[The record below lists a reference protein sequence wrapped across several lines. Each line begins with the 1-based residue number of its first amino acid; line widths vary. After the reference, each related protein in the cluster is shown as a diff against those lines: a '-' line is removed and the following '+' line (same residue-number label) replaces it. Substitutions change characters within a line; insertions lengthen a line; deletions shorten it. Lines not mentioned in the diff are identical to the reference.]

1 MPIYRLPLASPNM
14 PPYRMNLQVGGFSP
28 DTGFRQSLPT
38 REAAKIQA
46 TMDRMNEPSPQAD
59 SLQQT
64 HAMTWLGLQKERAP
78 AGHWDEL
85 RGSVTPASDM
95 SGKNVCGSD
104 MPARVVTASDTSA
117 TDETAEAA
125 PAISGPW
132 QTFIGP
138 LAAERVAESAAKSA
152 TEGAAPSAAQATAQ
166 QPDLNTRMA
175 HLQRQVRDNGITYNV
190 YAAADQPQRPWS
202 LDLFPLMLGHA
213 DWQQIEA
220 GVLQRM
226 QLLERI
232 MADAYGPKNLVLS
245 GQLPAALVQGHPAYL
260 PAMQGV
266 PPVGGRY
273 LSLAAF
279 DLARGPDGCWWLLSQ
294 RTQAPSGLG
303 YLLENRLIVSR
314 LFPQA
319 FEAFPVQRL
328 AETYRTLIDGIKARS
343 PAGASA
349 HVALLTPGPY
359 NETYFEHAYLARY
372 LGLSLV
378 QGNDLTVRG
387 EKLYLKTLQGLQPV
401 HGLLK
406 RVDDDWLDP
415 LEMRADSTLGVP
427 GLLQAVRSGNVLVA
441 NTPGSGFL
449 ESNAL
454 LGFMPALARDLLGQA
469 LQLPAIPS
477 WWCGEAAALQDVL
490 PRIQSCVIKPTYP
503 YHTDRQSF
511 EPVLGH
517 TLSRREQDEWAG
529 RILRDPDAHTL
540 QSWLP
545 LSHQPTWQTGAN
557 GASSIQS
564 RPVVLRVFAVA
575 DAQGGWQVLPGGLAR
590 LGTREGIASMQR
602 GGSSADV
609 WVQSPPAAM
618 SPIAQAPTATAG
630 ASDAASLQRQRLVTS
645 RAAENLFWMGRY
657 TERTENTLRL
667 VRLSLEILGSENQ
680 HLPGLL
686 HFITRLATRHGL
698 VRAGVPSASQAHR
711 VFERSLMAGLWDKE
725 MATSVGFNLR
735 AVRLAAASVRER
747 LSPEHWRLLEQAE
760 SRFFQPAHDNADAP
774 QAMPDTVA
782 VQRLL
787 ADTSQMLAALTGAQT
802 DRMSRDDGWRLLS
815 IGRHIERLAF
825 LSSALS
831 EAVQL
836 GLIGEQAGFDAVLD
850 LFDSTIS
857 FHAQYQQSRTPQAL
871 VDLLVTDPD
880 NPRSLGW
887 VAHTLRSRLR
897 RMGHL
902 ADGATLPLAD
912 RVPHLID
919 LTPEALWPLQAS
931 ASGHF
936 SDRSNPSLIAPLT
949 PADNALPLHAVLAH
963 CQSAAHEVSD
973 QLCGL
978 FFTHSGEAR
987 YSVGA

>member
-1 MPIYRLPLASPNM
+1 
-14 PPYRMNLQVGGFSP
+14 MNERSSQIVGTP
-28 DTGFRQSLPT
+28 
-38 REAAKIQA
+38 QA
-46 TMDRMNEPSPQAD
+46 TA
-59 SLQQT
+59 LK
-64 HAMTWLGLQKERAP
+64 GLALEHEAAP

-85 RGSVTPASDM
+85 RGAVSNPKADT
-95 SGKNVCGSD
+95 
-104 MPARVVTASDTSA
+104 AR
-117 TDETAEAA
+117 
-125 PAISGPW
+125 AISEPW
-132 QTFIGP
+132 QRFLAP
-138 LAAERVAESAAKSA
+138 LEKAAHAREA
-152 TEGAAPSAAQATAQ
+152 
-166 QPDLNTRMA
+166 DLNTRMA
-175 HLQRQVRDNGITYNV
+175 NLQRQVRDNGITYNV
-190 YAAADQPQRPWS
+190 YASADQPQRPWS
-202 LDLFPLMLGHA
+202 LDLFPLMLGHS

-220 GVLQRM
+220 GVMQRM
-226 QLLERI
+226 QLLEHI
-232 MADAYGPKNLVLS
+232 MADAYGPQQLVLQ

-266 PPVGGRY
+266 APVGGRY

-303 YLLENRLIVSR
+303 YLIENRQIVSR

-328 AETYRTLIDGIKARS
+328 AQTYRTLIDGIKARS

-349 HVALLTPGPY
+349 HIALLTPGPY

-378 QGNDLTVRG
+378 QGNDLTVRDQ
-387 EKLYLKTLQGLQPV
+387 KLYLKTLQGLQPV

-415 LEMRADSTLGVP
+415 LELRADSTLGVP

-454 LGFMPALARDLLGQA
+454 LGFMPGLARELLGQE
-469 LQLPAIPS
+469 LKLPAIPS

-490 PRIQSCVIKPTYP
+490 PRIAGCVIKPTYP
-503 YHTDRQSF
+503 HHTDRHSF

-517 TLSRREQDEWAG
+517 RLSRQEQAEWAQ
-529 RILRDPDAHTL
+529 RIVRDPDAHTL

-545 LSHQPTWQTGAN
+545 LSHQPTWQTGPV
-557 GASSIQS
+557 GAASIAS
-564 RPVVLRVFAVA
+564 RPVVLRVFAVV

-590 LGTREGIASMQR
+590 LGTSEGIASMQR

-609 WVQSPPAAM
+609 WVQT
-618 SPIAQAPTATAG
+618 QTATQTQTQSPSTAPAPPSATTSIPA
-630 ASDAASLQRQRLVTS
+630 ASDAVAQRQRLVTS

-680 HLPGLL
+680 NLPCLL
-686 HFITRLATRHGL
+686 NFISRMATRHGL
-698 VRAGVPSASQAHR
+698 VRAGVPAAAQAHR
-711 VFERSLMAGLWDKE
+711 VFERSLIAGLWDQE
-725 MATSVGFNLR
+725 LATSVGFNLR
-735 AVRLAAASVRER
+735 SVRLAAASVRER

-760 SRFFQPAHDNADAP
+760 SRFFQWVKTPATP
-774 QAMPDTVA
+774 QPSPDTLPDTVA

-815 IGRHIERLAF
+815 MGRHIERLEF
-825 LSSALS
+825 LSHALS

-836 GLIGEQAGFDAVLD
+836 GLIEEQAGFDAVLD

-871 VDLLVTDPD
+871 MDLLVTDPD
-880 NPRSLGW
+880 NPRSRGW
-887 VAHTLRSRLR
+887 VAHTLRSRLK

-902 ADGATLPLAD
+902 ADGATLPLAE
-912 RVPHLID
+912 RLPALIE
-919 LTPEALWPLQAS
+919 LRPEALWPLDAVRGAS
-931 ASGHF
+931 SITA
-936 SDRSNPSLIAPLT
+936 APVVNQ
-949 PADNALPLHAVLAH
+949 PLPLQATLGQ
-963 CQSAAHEVSD
+963 CQSAAREVSD
-973 QLCGL
+973 QLCSL

-987 YSVGA
+987 YSVGAGSSRHKA

>member
-1 MPIYRLPLASPNM
+1 
-14 PPYRMNLQVGGFSP
+14 
-28 DTGFRQSLPT
+28 
-38 REAAKIQA
+38 
-46 TMDRMNEPSPQAD
+46 
-59 SLQQT
+59 
-64 HAMTWLGLQKERAP
+64 
-78 AGHWDEL
+78 
-85 RGSVTPASDM
+85 
-95 SGKNVCGSD
+95 
-104 MPARVVTASDTSA
+104 
-117 TDETAEAA
+117 
-125 PAISGPW
+125 
-132 QTFIGP
+132 
-138 LAAERVAESAAKSA
+138 VA
-152 TEGAAPSAAQATAQ
+152 
-166 QPDLNTRMA
+166 
-175 HLQRQVRDNGITYNV
+175 
-190 YAAADQPQRPWS
+190 
-202 LDLFPLMLGHA
+202 
-213 DWQQIEA
+213 
-220 GVLQRM
+220 
-226 QLLERI
+226 
-232 MADAYGPKNLVLS
+232 
-245 GQLPAALVQGHPAYL
+245 
-260 PAMQGV
+260 
-266 PPVGGRY
+266 PVGGRY

-303 YLLENRLIVSR
+303 YLIENRQIISR

-328 AETYRTLIDGIKARS
+328 ANTYRTLIDGIKARS

-349 HVALLTPGPY
+349 HIALLTPGPN

-378 QGNDLTVRG
+378 QGNDLTVRDQ
-387 EKLYLKTLQGLQPV
+387 KLYLKTLQGLQPV

-415 LEMRADSTLGVP
+415 LELRADSTLGVP

-454 LGFMPALARDLLGQA
+454 LGFMPGLARELLGQE
-469 LQLPAIPS
+469 LRLPAIPS

-490 PRIQSCVIKPTYP
+490 PRIAGCVIKPTYP
-503 YHTDRQSF
+503 HHTDRHSF
-511 EPVLGH
+511 EPVLGQR
-517 TLSRREQDEWAG
+517 LSRQEQAEWAQ
-529 RILRDPDAHTL
+529 RIARDPDAHTL

-545 LSHQPTWQTGAN
+545 LSHQPTWQTGPD
-557 GASSIQS
+557 GASSIAS
-564 RPVVLRVFAVA
+564 RPVVLLVFAVV

-590 LGTREGIASMQR
+590 LGTSDGIASMQR

-609 WVQSPPAAM
+609 WVQTPTPTPTPSTPPVPSSTSIPA
-618 SPIAQAPTATAG
+618 
-630 ASDAASLQRQRLVTS
+630 ASDAVAQRQRLVTS

-680 HLPGLL
+680 NLPCLL
-686 HFITRLATRHGL
+686 NFISRMATRHGL
-698 VRAGVPSASQAHR
+698 VRAGVPAAAQAHR
-711 VFERSLMAGLWDKE
+711 VFERSLIAGLWDQE
-725 MATSVGFNLR
+725 LATSVGFNLR

-760 SRFFQPAHDNADAP
+760 SRFFQWVKTHVTSQPAPDAL
-774 QAMPDTVA
+774 PDTVA

-815 IGRHIERLAF
+815 MGRHIERLEF
-825 LSSALS
+825 LSHALS

-836 GLIGEQAGFDAVLD
+836 GLIEEQAGFDAVLD

-871 VDLLVTDPD
+871 MDLLVTDPD

-887 VAHTLRSRLR
+887 VAHTLRSRLK

-902 ADGATLPLAD
+902 ADGATLPLAE
-912 RVPHLID
+912 RLPALIE
-919 LTPEALWPLQAS
+919 LRPEALWPLE
-931 ASGHF
+931 ASGGA
-936 SDRSNPSLIAPLT
+936 SSSTAAPVVSQ
-949 PADNALPLHAVLAH
+949 PLPLQATLGQ
-963 CQSAAHEVSD
+963 CQSAAREVSD
-973 QLCGL
+973 QLCSL

-987 YSVGA
+987 YSVGAGSSRHKG

>member
-1 MPIYRLPLASPNM
+1 MARMLEPQSPLP
-14 PPYRMNLQVGGFSP
+14 
-28 DTGFRQSLPT
+28 SLRP
-38 REAAKIQA
+38 
-46 TMDRMNEPSPQAD
+46 AD
-59 SLQQT
+59 ALKWLSLQQ
-64 HAMTWLGLQKERAP
+64 ARAP

-85 RGSVTPASDM
+85 RGHASD
-95 SGKNVCGSD
+95 
-104 MPARVVTASDTSA
+104 
-117 TDETAEAA
+117 AA
-125 PAISGPW
+125 PTLSRAW
-132 QTFIGP
+132 QTFIAP
-138 LAAERVAESAAKSA
+138 LD
-152 TEGAAPSAAQATAQ
+152 TETPRGLA
-166 QPDLNTRMA
+166 DLNARMA
-175 HLQRQVRDNGITYNV
+175 NLQRQVRDNGITYNV

-202 LDLFPLMLGHA
+202 LDLFPLMLGSD
-213 DWQQIEA
+213 DWQQIAA

-232 MADAYGPKNLVLS
+232 MADAYGPQQLVLR
-245 GQLPAALVQGHPAYL
+245 GLLPAALVQGHPAFL
-260 PAMQGV
+260 PAMKGV

-303 YLLENRLIVSR
+303 YLLENRQIISR
-314 LFPQA
+314 QFPQA

-328 AETYRTLIDGIKARS
+328 AETYRTLIDGLKARS
-343 PAGASA
+343 PAGNAA
-349 HVALLTPGPY
+349 HIALLTPGPY

-378 QGNDLTVRG
+378 QGNDLTVRD

-427 GLLQAVRSGNVLVA
+427 GLLQAVRSGHVLVA

-454 LGFMPALARDLLGQA
+454 LGFMPALARELLDEA

-477 WWCGEAAALQDVL
+477 WWCGEAAAMHDVL
-490 PRIQSCVIKPTYP
+490 PRMSQCVIKPTYP
-503 YHTDRQSF
+503 YHSDRQSF

-517 TLSRREQDEWAG
+517 TLTPQQQSAWAE
-529 RILRDPDAHTL
+529 RIKLDPDAHTL

-545 LSHQPTWQTGAN
+545 LSHQPTWHTGAD
-557 GASSIQS
+557 GPASIQS

-590 LGTREGIASMQR
+590 LGTQEGIASMQR

-609 WVQSPPAAM
+609 WEQ
-618 SPIAQAPTATAG
+618 AQAPSQRQSQSQSVG
-630 ASDAASLQRQRLVTS
+630 AAMADGAAQRQRLVTS

-680 HLPGLL
+680 NQPDLL
-686 HFITRLATRHGL
+686 HFITRMATRHGL
-698 VRAGVPSASQAHR
+698 VCPGVPSASQAHR
-711 VFERSLMAGLWDKE
+711 VFERALIAGLWDKE
-725 MATSVGFNLR
+725 LATSVGFNLR

-747 LSPEHWRLLEQAE
+747 LSPEHWRLLEQTEA
-760 SRFFQPAHDNADAP
+760 RFFTEGAS
-774 QAMPDTVA
+774 DTVT

-815 IGRHIERLAF
+815 IGRHIERLSF
-825 LSSALS
+825 LSDALS

-836 GLIGEQAGFDAVLD
+836 GLMAEQAGFDAVLE

-857 FHAQYQQSRTPQAL
+857 FHAQYQQSRIPQAL
-871 VDLLVTDPD
+871 MDLLVTHSD

-897 RMGHL
+897 RMGEL
-902 ADGATLPLAD
+902 AEGATLPLAE
-912 RVPHLID
+912 RVPQLTP
-919 LTPEALWPLQAS
+919 LTPEVLWPLSSKAGRQSVTAEM
-931 ASGHF
+931 
-936 SDRSNPSLIAPLT
+936 P
-949 PADNALPLHAVLAH
+949 LPLHATLAE
-963 CQSAAHEVSD
+963 CQVAAREVSD
-973 QLCGL
+973 QLCAL

>member
-1 MPIYRLPLASPNM
+1 
-14 PPYRMNLQVGGFSP
+14 MN
-28 DTGFRQSLPT
+28 DT
-38 REAAKIQA
+38 
-46 TMDRMNEPSPQAD
+46 SPQQV
-59 SLQQT
+59 SG
-64 HAMTWLGLQKERAP
+64 HEVEAMKWLALEQERAP

-85 RGSVTPASDM
+85 RGEVTPPA
-95 SGKNVCGSD
+95 GAK
-104 MPARVVTASDTSA
+104 MPADLSKPVSSL
-117 TDETAEAA
+117 
-125 PAISGPW
+125 SGPW
-132 QTFIGP
+132 RAFIDP
-138 LAAERVAESAAKSA
+138 LASESKD
-152 TEGAAPSAAQATAQ
+152 PR
-166 QPDLNTRMA
+166 PDLNARMVN
-175 HLQRQVRDNGITYNV
+175 LQRQVRDNGITYNV

-202 LDLFPLMLGHA
+202 LDLFPLMLGLQ
-213 DWQQIEA
+213 DWRQIES
-220 GVLQRM
+220 GVMQRM

-232 MADAYGPKNLVLS
+232 MADAYGPQKLVLS

-260 PAMQGV
+260 PAMHGV
-266 PPVGGRY
+266 APAGGRY

-303 YLLENRLIVSR
+303 YLLENRQIVSR

-319 FEAFPVQRL
+319 FEALPVQRL

-343 PAGASA
+343 PAGACA
-349 HVALLTPGPY
+349 HIALLTPGPY

-378 QGNDLTVRG
+378 QGNDLTVRD

-415 LEMRADSTLGVP
+415 LELRADSTLGVP
-427 GLLQAVRSGNVLVA
+427 GLLQAVRTGNVLVA

-454 LGFMPALARDLLGQA
+454 LGFMPALARDLLGEE

-490 PRIQSCVIKPTYP
+490 PRISSCVIKPTYP
-503 YHTDRQSF
+503 YNTDRQSF
-511 EPVLGH
+511 EPVQGH
-517 TLSRREQDEWAG
+517 LLSRREQNEWAG

-545 LSHQPTWQTGAN
+545 LSHQPTWQSGAD
-557 GASSIQS
+557 GAPSIQS

-575 DAQGGWQVLPGGLAR
+575 DAQGDWQVLPGGLAR

-609 WVQSPPAAM
+609 WVQSPTPAEPSAKHQAATMGAGQSHSSSGQSQSQSAGSSSFSAYQAM
-618 SPIAQAPTATAG
+618 SVQVP
-630 ASDAASLQRQRLVTS
+630 SDATTLQRQRLVTS

-680 HLPGLL
+680 NLPCLL
-686 HFITRLATRHGL
+686 NFITRMAMHQGL
-698 VRAGVPSASQAHR
+698 VRAGVPAAAQAHR
-711 VFERSLMAGLWDKE
+711 VFERSLIAGLWDKE
-725 MATSVGFNLR
+725 LATSVGFNLR

-760 SRFFQPAHDNADAP
+760 SRFFSPEHQSAT
-774 QAMPDTVA
+774 PDTLS

-815 IGRHIERLAF
+815 MGRHIERLQF

-871 VDLLVTDPD
+871 MDLLVTHPD

-902 ADGATLPLAD
+902 ADGATTPMADLVPPLIE
-912 RVPHLID
+912 R
-919 LTPEALWPLQAS
+919 TPESLWPM
-931 ASGHF
+931 
-936 SDRSNPSLIAPLT
+936 DND
-949 PADNALPLHAVLAH
+949 PAQPGSALPLHAALAD
-963 CQSAAHEVSD
+963 CQTAARNVSD
-973 QLCGL
+973 QLCSL

>member
-1 MPIYRLPLASPNM
+1 MSWLAHQALP
-14 PPYRMNLQVGGFSP
+14 
-28 DTGFRQSLPT
+28 
-38 REAAKIQA
+38 
-46 TMDRMNEPSPQAD
+46 
-59 SLQQT
+59 
-64 HAMTWLGLQKERAP
+64 AP
-78 AGHWDEL
+78 EGHWDEL
-85 RGSVTPASDM
+85 RGLALARTPNGQAPDAPM
-95 SGKNVCGSD
+95 S
-104 MPARVVTASDTSA
+104 SA
-117 TDETAEAA
+117 
-125 PAISGPW
+125 W
-132 QTFIGP
+132 QTFIAH
-138 LAAERVAESAAKSA
+138 LAG
-152 TEGAAPSAAQATAQ
+152 EGLQG
-166 QPDLNTRMA
+166 LNARMA
-175 HLQRQVRDNGITYNV
+175 NLQRQVRDNGITYNV

-202 LDLFPLMLGHA
+202 LDLFPLMVSEA
-213 DWQQIEA
+213 NWQQIEA

-232 MADAYGPKNLVLS
+232 MADAYGPQKLVLN
-245 GQLPAALVQGHPAYL
+245 GQLPAALIQGHPAYL
-260 PAMQGV
+260 PAMHGV

-273 LSLAAF
+273 LSVAAF

-303 YLLENRLIVSR
+303 YLLENRQIISR

-328 AETYRTLIDGIKARS
+328 AQTYRTLVDSLKARS

-349 HVALLTPGPY
+349 HIALLTPGPY

-378 QGNDLTVRG
+378 QGNDLTVRD

-401 HGLLK
+401 HGLLR

-415 LEMRADSTLGVP
+415 LELRADSTLGVP

-490 PRIQSCVIKPTYP
+490 PRISQCVIKPTYP
-503 YHTDRQSF
+503 YHTDRHSF

-517 TLSRREQDEWAG
+517 RLSRREQDEWAG
-529 RILRDPDAHTL
+529 RILRDPDAYTL

-545 LSHQPTWQTGAN
+545 LSHQPTWQTREDGPIEGQA
-557 GASSIQS
+557 AIES

-590 LGTREGIASMQR
+590 LGTREGMASMQR

-609 WVQSPPAAM
+609 WVQ
-618 SPIAQAPTATAG
+618 
-630 ASDAASLQRQRLVTS
+630 AASAMNHASPAVMASEARPSLRDDESPANALPVAQRQRLVTS

-667 VRLSLEILGSENQ
+667 VRLSLEILNSENQ
-680 HLPGLL
+680 NQPLL
-686 HFITRLATRHGL
+686 LNFITAMATRHGL
-698 VRAGVPSASQAHR
+698 VRPGVPAAALSHR
-711 VFERSLMAGLWDKE
+711 VFERSLIAGLWDKQL
-725 MATSVGFNLR
+725 ATSVGFNLR
-735 AVRLAAASVRER
+735 SVRLAASSVRER

-760 SRFFQPAHDNADAP
+760 SRFFNSVASDNS
-774 QAMPDTVA
+774 QDTVE
-782 VQRLL
+782 VQTLL
-787 ADTSQMLAALTGAQT
+787 AETSQTLAALTGAQT
-802 DRMSRDDGWRLLS
+802 DRMTRDDGWRLLS
-815 IGRHIERLAF
+815 MGRHIERLDF
-825 LSSALS
+825 LSGALS
-831 EAVQL
+831 TAVQG

-871 VDLLVTDPD
+871 LDLLVTNPD
-880 NPRSLGW
+880 NPRALAW
-887 VAHTLRSRLR
+887 VAHTMRSRLL

-902 ADGATLPLAD
+902 AEGATLPLAE
-912 RVPHLID
+912 RVPRLTE
-919 LTPEALWPLQAS
+919 LTPDALWPL
-931 ASGHF
+931 
-936 SDRSNPSLIAPLT
+936 DAPPDAVL
-949 PADNALPLHAVLAH
+949 PDSPRALPLHALLAH
-963 CQSAAHEVSD
+963 GQTSARDISD

-978 FFTHSGEAR
+978 FFTHSGDAR
-987 YSVGA
+987 FSFGA

>member
-1 MPIYRLPLASPNM
+1 MARMHEPLTP
-14 PPYRMNLQVGGFSP
+14 
-28 DTGFRQSLPT
+28 PT
-38 REAAKIQA
+38 RTSTAQA
-46 TMDRMNEPSPQAD
+46 MKWLA
-59 SLQQT
+59 LQR
-64 HAMTWLGLQKERAP
+64 ERAP
-78 AGHWDEL
+78 HGHWDEL
-85 RGSVTPASDM
+85 RGNA
-95 SGKNVCGSD
+95 
-104 MPARVVTASDTSA
+104 SA
-117 TDETAEAA
+117 TADV
-125 PAISGPW
+125 ISRSW
-132 QTFIGP
+132 QTFIDP
-138 LAAERVAESAAKSA
+138 LGQARSFD
-152 TEGAAPSAAQATAQ
+152 PS
-166 QPDLNTRMA
+166 DLNARMA
-175 HLQRQVRDNGITYNV
+175 NLQRQVRDNGITYNV

-202 LDLFPLMLGHA
+202 LDLFPLMLDA
-213 DWQQIEA
+213 NEWRQISA

-226 QLLERI
+226 HLLERI
-232 MADAYGPKNLVLS
+232 MADAYGPQKLVLS
-245 GQLPAALVQGHPAYL
+245 GLLPAALVQGHPAYL
-260 PAMQGV
+260 PAMHGV
-266 PPVGGRY
+266 APVGGRY

-303 YLLENRLIVSR
+303 YLLENRQIVSR
-314 LFPQA
+314 QFPEA

-328 AETYRTLIDGIKARS
+328 AETYRTLIDGLKARS

-349 HVALLTPGPY
+349 HIALLTPGPY

-378 QGNDLTVRG
+378 QGNDLTVRD

-427 GLLQAVRSGNVLVA
+427 GLLQAVRRGHLLVA

-454 LGFMPALARDLLGQA
+454 LGFMPALARELLGEA
-469 LQLPAIPS
+469 LALPAIPS
-477 WWCGEAAALQDVL
+477 WWCGEAAALHDVL
-490 PRIQSCVIKPTYP
+490 PRMHQCVIKPTYP
-503 YHTDRQSF
+503 YNTDRQSF

-517 TLSRREQDEWAG
+517 TLSPQQQIEWAE
-529 RILRDPDAHTL
+529 RIRLDPDAHTL

-545 LSHQPTWQTGAN
+545 LSHQPTWHSDADGS
-557 GASSIQS
+557 SSIQS
-564 RPVVLRVFAVA
+564 RPVVLRVFAVT

-590 LGTREGIASMQR
+590 LGTQEGIASMQR

-609 WVQSPPAAM
+609 WVQAE
-618 SPIAQAPTATAG
+618 APHQNQSQNQKLITEV
-630 ASDAASLQRQRLVTS
+630 SDAAAQRQRLVTS

-680 HLPGLL
+680 SQALL
-686 HFITRLATRHGL
+686 LNFITHMAIRHGL
-698 VRAGVPSASQAHR
+698 VRPGVPSATQAHR
-711 VFERSLMAGLWDKE
+711 VFERALIAGLWDQE

-747 LSPEHWRLLEQAE
+747 LSPEHWRLLEQTEA
-760 SRFFQPAHDNADAP
+760 RFFKSASASPGTGSDTGIGINP
-774 QAMPDTVA
+774 NLTSEPIPDTVT

-825 LSSALS
+825 LSDALS

-836 GLIGEQAGFDAVLD
+836 GLMGEQAGFDAVLD
-850 LFDSTIS
+850 LFDSTIG

-871 VDLLVTDPD
+871 VDLLVTHSD

-897 RMGHL
+897 RMGEL
-902 ADGATLPLAD
+902 ADGATLPLAE
-912 RVPHLID
+912 RVPQ
-919 LTPEALWPLQAS
+919 LTGLAPDALWPLSFKAGRQAV
-931 ASGHF
+931 
-936 SDRSNPSLIAPLT
+936 LTEAP
-949 PADNALPLHAVLAH
+949 LPLHAALAE
-963 CQSAAHEVSD
+963 CQVAAREVSD

>member
-1 MPIYRLPLASPNM
+1 
-14 PPYRMNLQVGGFSP
+14 
-28 DTGFRQSLPT
+28 
-38 REAAKIQA
+38 
-46 TMDRMNEPSPQAD
+46 
-59 SLQQT
+59 
-64 HAMTWLGLQKERAP
+64 
-78 AGHWDEL
+78 
-85 RGSVTPASDM
+85 
-95 SGKNVCGSD
+95 
-104 MPARVVTASDTSA
+104 
-117 TDETAEAA
+117 
-125 PAISGPW
+125 
-132 QTFIGP
+132 
-138 LAAERVAESAAKSA
+138 
-152 TEGAAPSAAQATAQ
+152 
-166 QPDLNTRMA
+166 
-175 HLQRQVRDNGITYNV
+175 
-190 YAAADQPQRPWS
+190 
-202 LDLFPLMLGHA
+202 
-213 DWQQIEA
+213 
-220 GVLQRM
+220 
-226 QLLERI
+226 
-232 MADAYGPKNLVLS
+232 LVLS
-245 GQLPAALVQGHPAYL
+245 GQLPAALVHGHPGYL

-266 PPVGGRY
+266 APVGGRY

-279 DLARGPDGCWWLLSQ
+279 DLARGPDGNWWLLSQ

-303 YLLENRLIVSR
+303 YLLENRQIVSR
-314 LFPQA
+314 QFPQA
-319 FEAFPVQRL
+319 FEYFAVQRL

-349 HVALLTPGPY
+349 HIALLTPGPY

-378 QGNDLTVRG
+378 QGNDLTVRDN
-387 EKLYLKTLQGLQPV
+387 KLYLKTLQGLQPV

-406 RVDDDWLDP
+406 RVDDDWIDP
-415 LEMRADSTLGVP
+415 LELRAESTLGVP

-454 LGFMPALARDLLGQA
+454 LGFMPALSRELLGQE

-503 YHTDRQSF
+503 YHPDRQSF

-517 TLSRREQDEWAG
+517 TLTRREQDEWAG

-545 LSHQPTWQTGAN
+545 LSYQPTWQSGTD
-557 GASSIQS
+557 SVPCIQS
-564 RPVVLRVFAVA
+564 RPVELRVFAVA
-575 DAQGGWQVLPGGLAR
+575 NAQGGWQVLPGGLAR

-609 WVQSPPAAM
+609 WVQSLHPGTPA
-618 SPIAQAPTATAG
+618 QETPTATATT
-630 ASDAASLQRQRLVTS
+630 SPTPQRQRLVTS

-686 HFITRLATRHGL
+686 NFITRMTTRHGML
-698 VRAGVPSASQAHR
+698 RAGVPSAGQAPR
-711 VFERSLMAGLWDKE
+711 VFERSLIAGLWDQE
-725 MATSVGFNLR
+725 LATSVGFNLR

-760 SRFFQPAHDNADAP
+760 ARFFSPSANARL
-774 QAMPDTVA
+774 PDTLA
-782 VQRLL
+782 VQSLL

-815 IGRHIERLAF
+815 IGRHIERLEF
-825 LSSALS
+825 LSTALS
-831 EAVQL
+831 EAVSL
-836 GLIGEQAGFDAVLD
+836 GLIADQAGFDAVLD

-871 VDLLVTDPD
+871 VDLLVTHPD

-897 RMGHL
+897 RMGQL
-902 ADGATLPLAD
+902 ADGVTLPLAD
-912 RVPHLID
+912 QVPQFID
-919 LTPEALWPLQAS
+919 LPPEDLWPLAS
-931 ASGHF
+931 
-936 SDRSNPSLIAPLT
+936 
-949 PADNALPLHAVLAH
+949 PAVQPEHSLPLHVALAQ
-963 CQSAAHEVSD
+963 CQTAAREVSD
-973 QLCGL
+973 RLCSL

>member
-1 MPIYRLPLASPNM
+1 
-14 PPYRMNLQVGGFSP
+14 MNERSSQTDGTP
-28 DTGFRQSLPT
+28 
-38 REAAKIQA
+38 QA
-46 TMDRMNEPSPQAD
+46 TA
-59 SLQQT
+59 LT
-64 HAMTWLGLQKERAP
+64 GLALEHEAAP

-85 RGSVTPASDM
+85 RGEVSNPKADTACAVSPPWKGFLAPLD
-95 SGKNVCGSD
+95 KVAH
-104 MPARVVTASDTSA
+104 ARDA
-117 TDETAEAA
+117 
-125 PAISGPW
+125 
-132 QTFIGP
+132 
-138 LAAERVAESAAKSA
+138 
-152 TEGAAPSAAQATAQ
+152 
-166 QPDLNTRMA
+166 DLNTRMA
-175 HLQRQVRDNGITYNV
+175 NLQRQVRDNGITYNV
-190 YAAADQPQRPWS
+190 YASADQPQRPWS
-202 LDLFPLMLGHA
+202 LDLFPLMLGQS

-220 GVLQRM
+220 GVMQRM
-226 QLLERI
+226 QLLEHI
-232 MADAYGPKNLVLS
+232 MADAYGPQQLVLQ

-260 PAMQGV
+260 PAMHGV
-266 PPVGGRY
+266 APVGGRY

-303 YLLENRLIVSR
+303 YLIENRQIVSR

-328 AETYRTLIDGIKARS
+328 ANTYRTLIDGIKARS

-349 HVALLTPGPY
+349 HIALLTPGPY

-378 QGNDLTVRG
+378 QGNDLTVRDQ
-387 EKLYLKTLQGLQPV
+387 KLYLKTLQGLQPV

-415 LEMRADSTLGVP
+415 LELRADSSLGVP
-427 GLLQAVRSGNVLVA
+427 GLLQAVRSSNVLVA

-454 LGFMPALARDLLGQA
+454 LGFMPGLARELLGQE
-469 LQLPAIPS
+469 LKLPAIPS

-490 PRIQSCVIKPTYP
+490 PRIASCVIKPTYP
-503 YHTDRQSF
+503 HHTDRHSF
-511 EPVLGH
+511 ELVLGH
-517 TLSRREQDEWAG
+517 RLSRQEQAEWAQ
-529 RILRDPDAHTL
+529 RIVRDPDAHTL

-545 LSHQPTWQTGAN
+545 LSHQPTWQTGPD
-557 GASSIQS
+557 GASSIAS
-564 RPVVLRVFAVA
+564 RPVVLRVFAVV

-590 LGTREGIASMQR
+590 LGTSDGIASMQR

-609 WVQSPPAAM
+609 WVQTPTPTTPTSSTPPAPP
-618 SPIAQAPTATAG
+618 SATTSIPA
-630 ASDAASLQRQRLVTS
+630 ASDAVAQRQRLVTS

-680 HLPGLL
+680 NLPCLL
-686 HFITRLATRHGL
+686 NFISRMATRHGL
-698 VRAGVPSASQAHR
+698 VRAGVPAAAQAHR
-711 VFERSLMAGLWDKE
+711 VFERSLIAGLWDQE
-725 MATSVGFNLR
+725 LATSVGFNLR
-735 AVRLAAASVRER
+735 SVRLAAASVRER

-760 SRFFQPAHDNADAP
+760 SRFFQWGKTPATPKPATDAL
-774 QAMPDTVA
+774 PDTVA

-815 IGRHIERLAF
+815 MGRHIERLEF
-825 LSSALS
+825 LSHALS

-836 GLIGEQAGFDAVLD
+836 GLIEEQAGFDAVLD

-871 VDLLVTDPD
+871 MDLLVTDPD

-887 VAHTLRSRLR
+887 VAHTLRSRLK

-902 ADGATLPLAD
+902 ADGATLPLAE
-912 RVPHLID
+912 RLPALIE
-919 LTPEALWPLQAS
+919 LRPEALWPLDAS
-931 ASGHF
+931 RGAS
-936 SDRSNPSLIAPLT
+936 SSTAASVVSQP
-949 PADNALPLHAVLAH
+949 LPLQATLGQ
-963 CQSAAHEVSD
+963 CQSAAREVSD
-973 QLCGL
+973 QLCSL

>member
-1 MPIYRLPLASPNM
+1 MNWLAH
-14 PPYRMNLQVGGFSP
+14 
-28 DTGFRQSLPT
+28 
-38 REAAKIQA
+38 QA
-46 TMDRMNEPSPQAD
+46 LA
-59 SLQQT
+59 
-64 HAMTWLGLQKERAP
+64 AP

-85 RGSVTPASDM
+85 RGLTIPPASEEPKDQAQM
-95 SGKNVCGSD
+95 S
-104 MPARVVTASDTSA
+104 
-117 TDETAEAA
+117 EA
-125 PAISGPW
+125 W
-132 QTFIGP
+132 QTFIQHLGN
-138 LAAERVAESAAKSA
+138 
-152 TEGAAPSAAQATAQ
+152 EGLDS
-166 QPDLNTRMA
+166 LGLRMGN
-175 HLQRQVRDNGITYNV
+175 LQRQVRDNGITYNV

-202 LDLFPLMLGHA
+202 LDLFPLMVPEA
-213 DWQQIEA
+213 NWQQIEA

-232 MADAYGPKNLVLS
+232 MADAYGPQNLVLS

-260 PAMQGV
+260 PAMHGV

-314 LFPQA
+314 QFPKA
-319 FEAFPVQRL
+319 FEGFPVQRL
-328 AETYRTLIDGIKARS
+328 AETYRTLIDGLKARS

-349 HVALLTPGPY
+349 HIALLTPGPY

-378 QGNDLTVRG
+378 QGNDLTVRD

-401 HGLLK
+401 HGLLR

-415 LEMRADSTLGVP
+415 LELRADSTLGVP

-454 LGFMPALARDLLGQA
+454 LGFMPALARDLLGEE

-490 PRIQSCVIKPTYP
+490 PRIQGCVIKPTYP
-503 YHTDRQSF
+503 YHTDRHSF

-517 TLSRREQDEWAG
+517 QLSRREQDEWAG
-529 RILRDPDAHTL
+529 RILRDPDAYTL

-545 LSHQPTWQTGAN
+545 LSHQPTWQTRPDGQ
-557 GASSIQS
+557 SQIES

-609 WVQSPPAAM
+609 WVQAHATE
-618 SPIAQAPTATAG
+618 PTATSSVAKNESPQPS
-630 ASDAASLQRQRLVTS
+630 ASVLAQRQRLVTS

-667 VRLSLEILGSENQ
+667 VRLSLEILNSENQ
-680 HLPGLL
+680 NQPLL
-686 HFITRLATRHGL
+686 LNFITHMATRHGL
-698 VRAGVPSASQAHR
+698 VRPGVPAAAQAHR
-711 VFERSLMAGLWDKE
+711 VFERSLIAGLWDNKL
-725 MATSVGFNLR
+725 ATSVGFNLR
-735 AVRLAAASVRER
+735 SVRLAASSVRER

-760 SRFFQPAHDNADAP
+760 SRFFNSVASDNS
-774 QAMPDTVA
+774 QDTVE
-782 VQRLL
+782 VQALL
-787 ADTSQMLAALTGAQT
+787 AETSQMLAALTGAQT
-802 DRMSRDDGWRLLS
+802 DRMTRDDGWRLLS
-815 IGRHIERLAF
+815 IGRHIERLEF

-831 EAVQL
+831 TAVQG

-871 VDLLVTDPD
+871 MDLLVTNPD
-880 NPRSLGW
+880 NPRALGW
-887 VAHTLRSRLR
+887 VAHTLRSRLL
-897 RMGHL
+897 RMGSL
-902 ADGATLPLAD
+902 ADGATVPLAAV
-912 RVPHLID
+912 VPRLVD
-919 LTPEALWPLQAS
+919 LTPEALWPLDCTHDAILPS
-931 ASGHF
+931 AEH
-936 SDRSNPSLIAPLT
+936 P
-949 PADNALPLHAVLAH
+949 LPLHAALDA
-963 CQSAAHEVSD
+963 CQTSARHVSD
-973 QLCGL
+973 QLCAL
-978 FFTHSGEAR
+978 FFTHSGDAR
-987 YSVGA
+987 FSFGA

>member
-1 MPIYRLPLASPNM
+1 
-14 PPYRMNLQVGGFSP
+14 
-28 DTGFRQSLPT
+28 
-38 REAAKIQA
+38 
-46 TMDRMNEPSPQAD
+46 MNERSQPQLTPGPGPNPDPAK
-59 SLQQT
+59 S
-64 HAMTWLGLQKERAP
+64 WLALAQACAP

-85 RGSVTPASDM
+85 RGAVTPAAAAENPM
-95 SGKNVCGSD
+95 S
-104 MPARVVTASDTSA
+104 MA
-117 TDETAEAA
+117 AA
-125 PAISGPW
+125 PALSAAW
-132 QTFIGP
+132 QRFIEP
-138 LAAERVAESAAKSA
+138 LNTSSTASAAELDS
-152 TEGAAPSAAQATAQ
+152 
-166 QPDLNTRMA
+166 RMA
-175 HLQRQVRDNGITYNV
+175 QLQRQVRDNGITYNV

-202 LDLFPLMLGHA
+202 LDLFPLVLSPA
-213 DWQQIEA
+213 DWHQIEA
-220 GVLQRM
+220 GVMQRM
-226 QLLERI
+226 QLLECI
-232 MADAYGPKNLVLS
+232 MADAYGPQQLLLR

-266 PPVGGRY
+266 APVGGRY

-303 YLLENRLIVSR
+303 YLLENRQIISR
-314 LFPQA
+314 QFPQA
-319 FEAFPVQRL
+319 FEALAVQRL
-328 AETYRTLIDGIKARS
+328 AGTYRSLIDGLKARS
-343 PAGASA
+343 PAGAAA
-349 HVALLTPGPY
+349 HIALLTPGPY

-378 QGNDLTVRG
+378 QGNDLTVR
-387 EKLYLKTLQGLQPV
+387 EQKLYLKTLQGLQPV

-415 LEMRADSTLGVP
+415 LELRADSTLGVP
-427 GLLQAVRSGNVLVA
+427 GLLQAVRSGNLLVA

-454 LGFMPALARDLLGQA
+454 LGFMPALARELLGQE

-490 PRIQSCVIKPTYP
+490 PRIPQCVIKPTYP

-517 TLSRREQDEWAG
+517 TLSRPAQNEWAE

-545 LSHQPTWQTGAN
+545 LSHQPIWQTGVG

-564 RPVVLRVFAVA
+564 RPVVLRVFAVVN
-575 DAQGGWQVLPGGLAR
+575 AQGGWQVLPGGLAR
-590 LGTREGIASMQR
+590 LGTPEGMASMQR

-609 WVQSPPAAM
+609 WVQAPSKPA
-618 SPIAQAPTATAG
+618 STAPQFPRRLAAHDEELTAAPDLVLAEGAFSFSASAG
-630 ASDAASLQRQRLVTS
+630 RIPAASDASAERQRLVTS

-657 TERTENTLRL
+657 TERTENTLRM

-680 HLPGLL
+680 NLPSLL
-686 HFITRLATRHGL
+686 NFITHMATRHGL
-698 VRAGVPSASQAHR
+698 VRAGVPSATQAHR
-711 VFERSLMAGLWDKE
+711 VFERALIAGLWDSE
-725 MATSVGFNLR
+725 LATSVGFNLR
-735 AVRLAAASVRER
+735 SVRLAAASVRER

-760 SRFFQPAHDNADAP
+760 SRFFQGANAPDLAKPAADSLP
-774 QAMPDTVA
+774 NSVA

-815 IGRHIERLAF
+815 MGRHIERLEF
-825 LSSALS
+825 LSNALS
-831 EAVQL
+831 QAVQL
-836 GLIGEQAGFDAVLD
+836 ELVAEQAGFDAVLD

-857 FHAQYQQSRTPQAL
+857 FHAQHQQSRTPQAL
-871 VDLLVTDPD
+871 MDLLVTDPD

-902 ADGATLPLAD
+902 ADGASLPLAE
-912 RVPHLID
+912 RLPALIG
-919 LTPEALWPLQAS
+919 LSPEALWPLRTTPSVAASAWPSQAS
-931 ASGHF
+931 QASQASHC
-936 SDRSNPSLIAPLT
+936 
-949 PADNALPLHAVLAH
+949 LPLQTTLEQ
-963 CQSAAHEVSD
+963 CQSAAREVSD
-973 QLCGL
+973 QLCSL

>member
-1 MPIYRLPLASPNM
+1 MIAH
-14 PPYRMNLQVGGFSP
+14 
-28 DTGFRQSLPT
+28 
-38 REAAKIQA
+38 
-46 TMDRMNEPSPQAD
+46 SPQPTEALQAD
-59 SLQQT
+59 ATTWLALQQ
-64 HAMTWLGLQKERAP
+64 ERAP
-78 AGHWDEL
+78 VGHWDEL
-85 RGSVTPASDM
+85 RGAVTP
-95 SGKNVCGSD
+95 
-104 MPARVVTASDTSA
+104 PT
-117 TDETAEAA
+117 ETARSSAA
-125 PAISGPW
+125 SVSVSGPW
-132 QTFIGP
+132 QRFTGP
-138 LAAERVAESAAKSA
+138 LNTPSTQRVA
-152 TEGAAPSAAQATAQ
+152 
-166 QPDLNTRMA
+166 DLNARMTN
-175 HLQRQVRDNGITYNV
+175 LQRQVRDNGITYNV

-202 LDLFPLMLGHA
+202 LDLFPLMLGDT
-213 DWQQIEA
+213 DWEQIES

-226 QLLERI
+226 QLLESI
-232 MADAYGPKNLVLS
+232 MADAYGPQQLVLS

-260 PAMQGV
+260 PAMHGV
-266 PPVGGRY
+266 APVGGRY

-279 DLARGPDGCWWLLSQ
+279 DLARGPDGLWWLLSQ

-303 YLLENRLIVSR
+303 YLLENRQIVSR
-314 LFPQA
+314 QFPQA
-319 FEAFPVQRL
+319 FEALPVQRL

-349 HVALLTPGPY
+349 HIALLTPGPY

-378 QGNDLTVRG
+378 QGNDLTVRD

-415 LEMRADSTLGVP
+415 LELRADSTLGVP

-454 LGFMPALARDLLGQA
+454 LGFMPALARALLGQE

-490 PRIQSCVIKPTYP
+490 PRIASCVIKPTYP
-503 YHTDRQSF
+503 YNTDRQSF

-517 TLSRREQDEWAG
+517 TLPKAAQDEWAA

-545 LSHQPTWQTGAN
+545 LSHQPTWQTHPD

-564 RPVVLRVFAVA
+564 RPVVLRVFAVTT
-575 DAQGGWQVLPGGLAR
+575 AQGGWQVLPGGLAR

-609 WVQSPPAAM
+609 WVQSPASPCTPTPAPSANRQGQ
-618 SPIAQAPTATAG
+618 SQSQFQSQSSSAATSAETTADSNAIPA
-630 ASDAASLQRQRLVTS
+630 ASDAIAQRQRLVTS

-667 VRLSLEILGSENQ
+667 VRLSLEVLGGENQ
-680 HLPGLL
+680 NLPCLL
-686 HFITRLATRHGL
+686 NFITRMATRHGL
-698 VRAGVPSASQAHR
+698 VRAGVPAAAQAHR
-711 VFERSLMAGLWDKE
+711 VFERAMIAGLWDRE
-725 MATSVGFNLR
+725 LATSVGFNLR
-735 AVRLAAASVRER
+735 SVRLAAASVRER

-760 SRFFQPAHDNADAP
+760 SRFFSPNEDKPGSAI
-774 QAMPDTVA
+774 PDTTGTTNPVA
-782 VQRLL
+782 DTVTVQRLL
-787 ADTSQMLAALTGAQT
+787 ADTSQTLAALTGAQT

-815 IGRHIERLAF
+815 IGRHIERLEF
-825 LSSALS
+825 LSHALS

-836 GLIGEQAGFDAVLD
+836 GLMAEQAGFDAVLD

-857 FHAQYQQSRTPQAL
+857 FHAQHQQSRTPQAL

-887 VAHTLRSRLR
+887 VAHTLRGRLR
-897 RMGHL
+897 RMAPL
-902 ADGATLPLAD
+902 ADGATLALAE
-912 RVPHLID
+912 RVPSLID
-919 LTPEALWPLQAS
+919 LTPEALWPSNFSLNPYNPYNTIAQGARTSNALQQPDP
-931 ASGHF
+931 G
-936 SDRSNPSLIAPLT
+936 L
-949 PADNALPLHAVLAH
+949 NALPLHAALVH
-963 CQSAAHEVSD
+963 CQTTAREVSD

-978 FFTHSGEAR
+978 FFSHSGEAR

>member
-1 MPIYRLPLASPNM
+1 MSARLKPSVPPQATALTRLA
-14 PPYRMNLQVGGFSP
+14 LEH
-28 DTGFRQSLPT
+28 
-38 REAAKIQA
+38 EAAP
-46 TMDRMNEPSPQAD
+46 T
-59 SLQQT
+59 
-64 HAMTWLGLQKERAP
+64 
-78 AGHWDEL
+78 GHWDEL
-85 RGSVTPASDM
+85 RGEVSNPKADT
-95 SGKNVCGSD
+95 
-104 MPARVVTASDTSA
+104 AR
-117 TDETAEAA
+117 
-125 PAISGPW
+125 AISAPW
-132 QTFIGP
+132 QRFLAP
-138 LAAERVAESAAKSA
+138 LDKVPNAREA
-152 TEGAAPSAAQATAQ
+152 
-166 QPDLNTRMA
+166 DLNTRMA
-175 HLQRQVRDNGITYNV
+175 NLQRQVRDNGITYNV
-190 YAAADQPQRPWS
+190 YASADQPQRPWS
-202 LDLFPLMLGHA
+202 LDLFPLMLGHS

-220 GVLQRM
+220 GVMQRM
-226 QLLERI
+226 QLLEHI
-232 MADAYGPKNLVLS
+232 MADAYGPQQLVLQ

-260 PAMQGV
+260 PAMHGV
-266 PPVGGRY
+266 APVGGRY

-303 YLLENRLIVSR
+303 YLIENRQIVSR

-328 AETYRTLIDGIKARS
+328 AHTYRTLIDGIKVRS

-349 HVALLTPGPY
+349 HIALLTPGPY

-378 QGNDLTVRG
+378 QGNDLTVRDQ
-387 EKLYLKTLQGLQPV
+387 KLYLKTLQGLQPV

-415 LEMRADSTLGVP
+415 LELRADSTLGVP
-427 GLLQAVRSGNVLVA
+427 GLLQAVRSGHVLVA

-454 LGFMPALARDLLGQA
+454 LGFMPGLARELLGQE
-469 LQLPAIPS
+469 LKLPAIPS

-490 PRIQSCVIKPTYP
+490 PRIAGCVIKPTYP
-503 YHTDRQSF
+503 HHTDRHSF

-517 TLSRREQDEWAG
+517 RLSRQEQAEWAQ
-529 RILRDPDAHTL
+529 RIVRDPDAHTL

-545 LSHQPTWQTGAN
+545 LSHQPTWQTGPD
-557 GASSIQS
+557 GASSIAS
-564 RPVVLRVFAVA
+564 RPVVLRVFVVV

-590 LGTREGIASMQR
+590 LGTSDGIASMQR

-609 WVQSPPAAM
+609 WVQT
-618 SPIAQAPTATAG
+618 PTATGTATATQTQTQTPSTAPVPPSATTSIPA
-630 ASDAASLQRQRLVTS
+630 ASDAVAQRQRLVTS

-680 HLPGLL
+680 NLPCLL
-686 HFITRLATRHGL
+686 NFISHMATRHGL
-698 VRAGVPSASQAHR
+698 VRAGVPAAAQAHR
-711 VFERSLMAGLWDKE
+711 VFERSLIAGLWDQE
-725 MATSVGFNLR
+725 LATSVGFNLR
-735 AVRLAAASVRER
+735 SVRLAAASVRER

-760 SRFFQPAHDNADAP
+760 SRFFQWVKTPATSQPAPDAL
-774 QAMPDTVA
+774 PDTVA

-815 IGRHIERLAF
+815 MGRHIERLEF
-825 LSSALS
+825 LSHALS

-836 GLIGEQAGFDAVLD
+836 GLIEEQAGFDAVLD

-871 VDLLVTDPD
+871 MDLLVTDPD

-887 VAHTLRSRLR
+887 VAHTLRSRLK

-902 ADGATLPLAD
+902 AEGATLPLAE
-912 RVPHLID
+912 RLPALIE
-919 LTPEALWPLQAS
+919 LRPEALWPLDAS
-931 ASGHF
+931 QRAS
-936 SDRSNPSLIAPLT
+936 SSTARPLVSQ
-949 PADNALPLHAVLAH
+949 PLPLLATLGQ
-963 CQSAAHEVSD
+963 CQSTAREVSN
-973 QLCGL
+973 QLCSL

-987 YSVGA
+987 YSVGAGSSRHKA

>member
-1 MPIYRLPLASPNM
+1 
-14 PPYRMNLQVGGFSP
+14 
-28 DTGFRQSLPT
+28 
-38 REAAKIQA
+38 
-46 TMDRMNEPSPQAD
+46 
-59 SLQQT
+59 
-64 HAMTWLGLQKERAP
+64 MTWLAHQALAAP
-78 AGHWDEL
+78 EGHWDEL
-85 RGSVTPASDM
+85 RGLTLAPTPDGHAPDAQM
-95 SGKNVCGSD
+95 SR
-104 MPARVVTASDTSA
+104 A
-117 TDETAEAA
+117 
-125 PAISGPW
+125 W
-132 QTFIGP
+132 QTFIEH
-138 LAAERVAESAAKSA
+138 LAGEGLQGLNARVA
-152 TEGAAPSAAQATAQ
+152 
-166 QPDLNTRMA
+166 N
-175 HLQRQVRDNGITYNV
+175 LQRQVRDNGITYNV

-202 LDLFPLMLGHA
+202 LDLFPLMVPEA
-213 DWQQIEA
+213 NWQQIEA

-232 MADAYGPKNLVLS
+232 MADAYGPQKLVLN
-245 GQLPAALVQGHPAYL
+245 GQLPAALIQGHPAYL
-260 PAMQGV
+260 PAMHGV

-273 LSLAAF
+273 LSVAAF

-349 HVALLTPGPY
+349 HIALLTPGPY

-378 QGNDLTVRG
+378 QGNDLTVRD

-401 HGLLK
+401 HGLLR

-415 LEMRADSTLGVP
+415 LELRADSTLGVP

-454 LGFMPALARDLLGQA
+454 LGFMPALARDLLGEE

-490 PRIQSCVIKPTYP
+490 PRIQGCVIKPTYP
-503 YHTDRQSF
+503 YHTDRHSF

-517 TLSRREQDEWAG
+517 QLSRREQDEWAG
-529 RILRDPDAHTL
+529 RILRDPDAYTL

-545 LSHQPTWQTGAN
+545 LSHQPTWQTRPDGQ
-557 GASSIQS
+557 SQIES

-609 WVQSPPAAM
+609 WVQAQATETPAAPASVAKNE
-618 SPIAQAPTATAG
+618 SPQPS
-630 ASDAASLQRQRLVTS
+630 ASVLAQRQRLVTS

-667 VRLSLEILGSENQ
+667 VRLSLEILNSENQ
-680 HLPGLL
+680 NQPLL
-686 HFITRLATRHGL
+686 LNFITHMATRHGL
-698 VRAGVPSASQAHR
+698 VRPGVPAAAQAHR
-711 VFERSLMAGLWDKE
+711 VFERSLIAGLWDNKL
-725 MATSVGFNLR
+725 ATSVGFNLR
-735 AVRLAAASVRER
+735 SVRLAASSVRER

-760 SRFFQPAHDNADAP
+760 SRFFNSVASDNS
-774 QAMPDTVA
+774 QDTVE
-782 VQRLL
+782 VQALL
-787 ADTSQMLAALTGAQT
+787 AETSQMLAALTGAQT
-802 DRMSRDDGWRLLS
+802 DRMTRDDGWRLLS
-815 IGRHIERLAF
+815 IGRHIERLEF

-831 EAVQL
+831 AAVQG

-871 VDLLVTDPD
+871 MDLLVTNPD
-880 NPRSLGW
+880 NPRALGW
-887 VAHTLRSRLR
+887 VAHTLRSRLL
-897 RMGHL
+897 RMGSL
-902 ADGATLPLAD
+902 ADGATVPLAAV
-912 RVPHLID
+912 VPRLVD
-919 LTPEALWPLQAS
+919 LTPEALWPLNCTHDAILPS
-931 ASGHF
+931 AEH
-936 SDRSNPSLIAPLT
+936 T
-949 PADNALPLHAVLAH
+949 LPLHAALAE
-963 CQSAAHEVSD
+963 CQTSARHVSD
-973 QLCGL
+973 QLCAL
-978 FFTHSGEAR
+978 FFTHSGDAR
-987 YSVGA
+987 FSFGA

>member
-1 MPIYRLPLASPNM
+1 MHDNSPLAIPA
-14 PPYRMNLQVGGFSP
+14 PEV
-28 DTGFRQSLPT
+28 
-38 REAAKIQA
+38 QA
-46 TMDRMNEPSPQAD
+46 MS
-59 SLQQT
+59 
-64 HAMTWLGLQKERAP
+64 WLALEEDRAP

-85 RGSVTPASDM
+85 RGQVTHPNLTQAQASKPVQGQ
-95 SGKNVCGSD
+95 SQGQTQGLIPN
-104 MPARVVTASDTSA
+104 ASPPS
-117 TDETAEAA
+117 
-125 PAISGPW
+125 PKISGPW
-132 QTFIGP
+132 QN
-138 LAAERVAESAAKSA
+138 LVAQLPANTSDR
-152 TEGAAPSAAQATAQ
+152 QA
-166 QPDLNTRMA
+166 DLNARMA
-175 HLQRQVRDNGITYNV
+175 YLQRQVRDNGITYNV

-213 DWQQIEA
+213 DWQHIEA
-220 GVLQRM
+220 GVVQRM

-232 MADAYGPKNLVLS
+232 MADAYGPQQLVLN
-245 GQLPAALVQGHPAYL
+245 GQLPAALVHGHPGYL

-266 PPVGGRY
+266 APVGGLF

-279 DLARGPDGCWWLLSQ
+279 DLARGPDGNWWLLSQ

-303 YLLENRLIVSR
+303 YLLENRQIVSR
-314 LFPQA
+314 QFPQA
-319 FEAFPVQRL
+319 FESFDVQRL

-349 HVALLTPGPY
+349 HIALLTPGPY

-378 QGNDLTVRG
+378 QGNDLTVRDQ
-387 EKLYLKTLQGLQPV
+387 KLYLKTLQGLQPV
-401 HGLLK
+401 HSLLK
-406 RVDDDWLDP
+406 RVDDDWIDP
-415 LEMRADSTLGVP
+415 LELRAESTLGVP

-454 LGFMPALARDLLGQA
+454 LGFMPALARELLGQE

-490 PRIQSCVIKPTYP
+490 PRLPHCVIKPTYP

-517 TLSRREQDEWAG
+517 TLTRREQDEWAG

-545 LSHQPTWQTGAN
+545 LSYQPTWQSGTDGVPC
-557 GASSIQS
+557 IQS
-564 RPVVLRVFAVA
+564 RPVELRVFAVA
-575 DAQGGWQVLPGGLAR
+575 NAQGGWQVLPGGLAR

-609 WVQSPPAAM
+609 WVQSPVSAPKVGTQAASPSQGQSQSQTSLRPAPPQPPA
-618 SPIAQAPTATAG
+618 SPGTTSIPA
-630 ASDAASLQRQRLVTS
+630 ASDAIAQRQRLVTS

-680 HLPGLL
+680 NLPCLL
-686 HFITRLATRHGL
+686 NFITRMATRHGL
-698 VRAGVPSASQAHR
+698 VRAGVPSAAQAHR
-711 VFERSLMAGLWDKE
+711 VFERALIAGLWDQE
-725 MATSVGFNLR
+725 LATSVGFNLR
-735 AVRLAAASVRER
+735 SVRLAAASVRER

-760 SRFFQPAHDNADAP
+760 SRFFQLAKAPALLQSTPEAL
-774 QAMPDTVA
+774 PDTVA

-815 IGRHIERLAF
+815 MGRHIERLEF
-825 LSSALS
+825 LSHALS
-831 EAVQL
+831 EAVKM
-836 GLIGEQAGFDAVLD
+836 GLIEEQAGFDAVLD

-871 VDLLVTDPD
+871 LGLLVTDPD

-887 VAHTLRSRLR
+887 VAYTLRSRLR

-902 ADGATLPLAD
+902 ADGATLPMAERLPA
-912 RVPHLID
+912 LID
-919 LTPEALWPLQAS
+919 LRPDALWPLYAV
-931 ASGHF
+931 
-936 SDRSNPSLIAPLT
+936 SNPE
-949 PADNALPLHAVLAH
+949 LPLQATLVQ
-963 CQSAAHEVSD
+963 CQSAAREVSD
-973 QLCGL
+973 QLCSL
-978 FFTHSGEAR
+978 FFTHSGQVR
-987 YSVGA
+987 YSVNT

>member
-1 MPIYRLPLASPNM
+1 
-14 PPYRMNLQVGGFSP
+14 MNDRSSEPVGTP
-28 DTGFRQSLPT
+28 
-38 REAAKIQA
+38 QA
-46 TMDRMNEPSPQAD
+46 TT
-59 SLQQT
+59 LT
-64 HAMTWLGLQKERAP
+64 GLALEQEVAP

-85 RGSVTPASDM
+85 RGEVSEPGADT
-95 SGKNVCGSD
+95 
-104 MPARVVTASDTSA
+104 AR
-117 TDETAEAA
+117 
-125 PAISGPW
+125 AISDPW
-132 QTFIGP
+132 QRFLAP
-138 LAAERVAESAAKSA
+138 LDKVAHGLEA
-152 TEGAAPSAAQATAQ
+152 
-166 QPDLNTRMA
+166 DLNTRMA
-175 HLQRQVRDNGITYNV
+175 NLQRQVRDNGITYNV
-190 YAAADQPQRPWS
+190 YASADQPQRPWS
-202 LDLFPLMLGHA
+202 LDLFPLMLGHS

-220 GVLQRM
+220 GVMQRM
-226 QLLERI
+226 QLLEHI
-232 MADAYGPKNLVLS
+232 MADAYGPQQLVLQ

-260 PAMQGV
+260 PAMHGV
-266 PPVGGRY
+266 APVGGRY

-303 YLLENRLIVSR
+303 YLIENRQIVSR

-328 AETYRTLIDGIKARS
+328 AHTYRTLIDGIKTRS

-349 HVALLTPGPY
+349 HIALLTPGPY

-378 QGNDLTVRG
+378 QGNDLTVRDQ
-387 EKLYLKTLQGLQPV
+387 KLYLKTLQGLQPV

-415 LEMRADSTLGVP
+415 LELRADSTLGVP

-454 LGFMPALARDLLGQA
+454 LGFMPGLARELLEQE
-469 LQLPAIPS
+469 LKLPAIPS

-490 PRIQSCVIKPTYP
+490 PRIAGCVIKPTYP
-503 YHTDRQSF
+503 HHTDRHSF

-517 TLSRREQDEWAG
+517 RLSRQEQAEWAQ
-529 RILRDPDAHTL
+529 RIACDPDAYTL

-545 LSHQPTWQTGAN
+545 LSHQPTWQSGPD
-557 GASSIQS
+557 GASSLAS
-564 RPVVLRVFAVA
+564 RPVVLRVFAVV

-590 LGTREGIASMQR
+590 LGTSDGIASMQR

-609 WVQSPPAAM
+609 WVQTPTQTQTPST
-618 SPIAQAPTATAG
+618 PTAPPSATTSIPA
-630 ASDAASLQRQRLVTS
+630 ASDAVAQRQRLVTS

-680 HLPGLL
+680 NLPCLL
-686 HFITRLATRHGL
+686 NFISRMATRHGL
-698 VRAGVPSASQAHR
+698 VRAGVPAAAQAHR
-711 VFERSLMAGLWDKE
+711 VFERSLIAGLWDQE
-725 MATSVGFNLR
+725 LATSVGFNLR
-735 AVRLAAASVRER
+735 SVRLAAASVRER

-760 SRFFQPAHDNADAP
+760 SRFFQWVKTPALPQTAPDAL
-774 QAMPDTVA
+774 PDTVA

-815 IGRHIERLAF
+815 MGRHIERLEF
-825 LSSALS
+825 LSHALS

-836 GLIGEQAGFDAVLD
+836 GLIEEQAGFDAVLD

-871 VDLLVTDPD
+871 MDLLVTDPD

-887 VAHTLRSRLR
+887 VAHTLRSRLK

-902 ADGATLPLAD
+902 ADGATLPLAE
-912 RVPHLID
+912 RLPALIE
-919 LTPEALWPLQAS
+919 LPPEALWPLDA
-931 ASGHF
+931 
-936 SDRSNPSLIAPLT
+936 T
-949 PADNALPLHAVLAH
+949 PAAGTQTSNSAAAPAVNQPLPLQAILGQ
-963 CQSAAHEVSD
+963 CQSAAREVSD
-973 QLCGL
+973 QLCSL

-987 YSVGA
+987 FSVGAGSSRHKG

>member
-1 MPIYRLPLASPNM
+1 MNERSSQPIGTP
-14 PPYRMNLQVGGFSP
+14 
-28 DTGFRQSLPT
+28 
-38 REAAKIQA
+38 QA
-46 TMDRMNEPSPQAD
+46 TAP
-59 SLQQT
+59 T
-64 HAMTWLGLQKERAP
+64 GLALDQEAAP

-85 RGSVTPASDM
+85 RGEVSNPKADT
-95 SGKNVCGSD
+95 
-104 MPARVVTASDTSA
+104 AR
-117 TDETAEAA
+117 
-125 PAISGPW
+125 AISAPW
-132 QTFIGP
+132 QRFLAP
-138 LAAERVAESAAKSA
+138 LDKVAHAREA
-152 TEGAAPSAAQATAQ
+152 
-166 QPDLNTRMA
+166 DLNTHMA
-175 HLQRQVRDNGITYNV
+175 NLQRQVHDNGITYNV
-190 YAAADQPQRPWS
+190 YASADQPQRPWS
-202 LDLFPLMLGHA
+202 LDLFPLMLGHS
-213 DWQQIEA
+213 DWQKIEA
-220 GVLQRM
+220 GVMQRM

-232 MADAYGPKNLVLS
+232 MADAYGPQQLVLR

-260 PAMQGV
+260 PAMRGV
-266 PPVGGRY
+266 APVGGRY

-303 YLLENRLIVSR
+303 YLIENRQIVSR

-328 AETYRTLIDGIKARS
+328 AHTYRTLIDGIKTRS

-349 HVALLTPGPY
+349 HIALLTPGPY

-378 QGNDLTVRG
+378 QGNDLMVRDQ
-387 EKLYLKTLQGLQPV
+387 KLYLKTLQGLQPV

-415 LEMRADSTLGVP
+415 LELRADSTLGVP

-454 LGFMPALARDLLGQA
+454 LGFMPGLARELLGQE
-469 LQLPAIPS
+469 LKLPAIPS

-490 PRIQSCVIKPTYP
+490 PRIAACVIKPTYP
-503 YHTDRQSF
+503 HHTDRHSF

-517 TLSRREQDEWAG
+517 RLSRQEQAEWAQ
-529 RILRDPDAHTL
+529 RIVRDPDAHTL

-545 LSHQPTWQTGAN
+545 LSHQPTWKTGPD
-557 GASSIQS
+557 GASSFAS
-564 RPVVLRVFAVA
+564 RPVVLRVFAVI
-575 DAQGGWQVLPGGLAR
+575 DAHGSCLVLPGGLAR
-590 LGTREGIASMQR
+590 LGTSEGIASMQR

-609 WVQSPPAAM
+609 WVQARSAMANNAPSAMARATPSVVTSANPSVIGSATHSFNASATPFVIASEAWQSMSSSSNSASSPPSG
-618 SPIAQAPTATAG
+618 SPPRFAPRDDESPEK
-630 ASDAASLQRQRLVTS
+630 ASPKLQRQRLVTS

-680 HLPGLL
+680 NLPCLL
-686 HFITRLATRHGL
+686 NFISRMAARHGL
-698 VRAGVPSASQAHR
+698 VRAGVPAAEQAHR
-711 VFERSLMAGLWDKE
+711 VFERSLIAGLWDQE
-725 MATSVGFNLR
+725 LATSVGFNLR
-735 AVRLAAASVRER
+735 SVRLAAASVRER

-760 SRFFQPAHDNADAP
+760 SRFFQLAKGTFLAQPT
-774 QAMPDTVA
+774 PDELPETVA

-815 IGRHIERLAF
+815 MGRHIERLEF
-825 LSSALS
+825 LSHALS

-836 GLIGEQAGFDAVLD
+836 GLIEEQAGFDAVLD

-871 VDLLVTDPD
+871 MDLLVTDPD

-887 VAHTLRSRLR
+887 VAHTLRSRLK

-902 ADGATLPLAD
+902 ADGATLPLAE
-912 RVPHLID
+912 RLPALIEWR
-919 LTPEALWPLQAS
+919 PEFLWPLD
-931 ASGHF
+931 ASGGA
-936 SDRSNPSLIAPLT
+936 SSSTAAPVVSQ
-949 PADNALPLHAVLAH
+949 PLPLQATLGQ
-963 CQSAAHEVSD
+963 CQSAAREVSD
-973 QLCGL
+973 QLCSL

-987 YSVGA
+987 HSVGAGNSRHKG

>member
-1 MPIYRLPLASPNM
+1 
-14 PPYRMNLQVGGFSP
+14 
-28 DTGFRQSLPT
+28 
-38 REAAKIQA
+38 
-46 TMDRMNEPSPQAD
+46 MNETGHPPDHALDAD
-59 SLQQT
+59 
-64 HAMTWLGLQKERAP
+64 AMTWLGLQQERAP

-85 RGSVTPASDM
+85 RGHISPIASPCASTSTDA
-95 SGKNVCGSD
+95 SGEGAD
-104 MPARVVTASDTSA
+104 AP
-117 TDETAEAA
+117 

-138 LAAERVAESAAKSA
+138 LQ
-152 TEGAAPSAAQATAQ
+152 APHTAQ
-166 QPDLNTRMA
+166 QLDLNARMA
-175 HLQRQVRDNGITYNV
+175 NLQRQVRDNGITYNV

-232 MADAYGPKNLVLS
+232 MADAYGPQQLVRS

-260 PAMQGV
+260 PAMRGV
-266 PPVGGRY
+266 APVGGRY

-319 FEAFPVQRL
+319 FEAFSVQRL

-378 QGNDLTVRG
+378 QGNDLMVRD

-454 LGFMPALARDLLGQA
+454 LGFMPALARDLLGQE

-477 WWCGEAAALQDVL
+477 WWCGESAALHDVL
-490 PRIQSCVIKPTYP
+490 PRIQHCVIKPTYP
-503 YHTDRQSF
+503 DHTDRQSF

-517 TLSRREQDEWAG
+517 TLSRRQQDEWAG

-545 LSHQPTWQTGAN
+545 LSHQPTWPSDAHPEQG
-557 GASSIQS
+557 IQS

-575 DAQGGWQVLPGGLAR
+575 DALGGWQVLPGGLAR
-590 LGTREGIASMQR
+590 LGTREGMASMQR

-609 WVQSPPAAM
+609 WVQGANTLPSSQPG
-618 SPIAQAPTATAG
+618 AQAAHEATDSAT
-630 ASDAASLQRQRLVTS
+630 LQRQRLVTS

-680 HLPGLL
+680 HLPCLL
-686 HFITRLATRHGL
+686 QFITRMATRHGL
-698 VRAGVPSASQAHR
+698 VRAGVPAASQAHR
-711 VFERSLMAGLWDKE
+711 VFERSLIAGLWDKQL
-725 MATSVGFNLR
+725 ATSVGFNLR

-760 SRFFQPAHDNADAP
+760 SRFFQPAQDHAEP
-774 QAMPDTVA
+774 TQALPDTVA

-836 GLIGEQAGFDAVLD
+836 GLVGEQAGFDAVLD

-871 VDLLVTDPD
+871 VDLLVTDAD

-897 RMGHL
+897 RMGQL

-912 RVPHLID
+912 GVPHVIA
-919 LTPEALWPLQAS
+919 LTPESLWPP
-931 ASGHF
+931 GH
-936 SDRSNPSLIAPLT
+936 A
-949 PADNALPLHAVLAH
+949 ADSHLPLHAVLTQ

-978 FFTHSGEAR
+978 FFTHSGDAR

>member
-1 MPIYRLPLASPNM
+1 MNWLAH
-14 PPYRMNLQVGGFSP
+14 
-28 DTGFRQSLPT
+28 
-38 REAAKIQA
+38 QA
-46 TMDRMNEPSPQAD
+46 LA
-59 SLQQT
+59 
-64 HAMTWLGLQKERAP
+64 AP

-85 RGSVTPASDM
+85 RGLTIPPASEEPKDQAQM
-95 SGKNVCGSD
+95 S
-104 MPARVVTASDTSA
+104 
-117 TDETAEAA
+117 EA
-125 PAISGPW
+125 W
-132 QTFIGP
+132 QTFIQHLGNDG
-138 LAAERVAESAAKSA
+138 LDSL
-152 TEGAAPSAAQATAQ
+152 G
-166 QPDLNTRMA
+166 LRMGN
-175 HLQRQVRDNGITYNV
+175 LQRQVRDNGITYNV

-202 LDLFPLMLGHA
+202 LDLFPLMVPEA
-213 DWQQIEA
+213 NWQQIEA

-232 MADAYGPKNLVLS
+232 MADAYGPQNLVLD
-245 GQLPAALVQGHPAYL
+245 GHLPAALVQGHPAYL
-260 PAMQGV
+260 PAMHGV

-314 LFPQA
+314 QFPKA
-319 FEAFPVQRL
+319 FEGFPVQRL
-328 AETYRTLIDGIKARS
+328 AETYRTLIDGLKARS

-349 HVALLTPGPY
+349 HIALLTPGPY

-378 QGNDLTVRG
+378 QGNDLTVRD

-401 HGLLK
+401 HGLLR

-415 LEMRADSTLGVP
+415 LELRADSTLGVP

-454 LGFMPALARDLLGQA
+454 LGFMPALARDLLGEE

-490 PRIQSCVIKPTYP
+490 PRIQGCVIKPTYP
-503 YHTDRQSF
+503 YHTDRHSF

-517 TLSRREQDEWAG
+517 QLSRREQDEWAG
-529 RILRDPDAHTL
+529 RILRDPDAYTL

-545 LSHQPTWQTGAN
+545 LSHQPTWQTRPDGQ
-557 GASSIQS
+557 SQIES

-609 WVQSPPAAM
+609 WVQAHATE
-618 SPIAQAPTATAG
+618 PTATSSVAKNESPQPS
-630 ASDAASLQRQRLVTS
+630 ASVLAQRQRLVTS

-667 VRLSLEILGSENQ
+667 VRLSLEILNSENQ
-680 HLPGLL
+680 NQPLL
-686 HFITRLATRHGL
+686 LNFITHMATRHGL
-698 VRAGVPSASQAHR
+698 VRPGVPAAAQAHR
-711 VFERSLMAGLWDKE
+711 VFERSLIAGLWDNKL
-725 MATSVGFNLR
+725 ATSVGFNLR
-735 AVRLAAASVRER
+735 SVRLAASSVRER

-760 SRFFQPAHDNADAP
+760 SRFFNSVASDNS
-774 QAMPDTVA
+774 QDTVE
-782 VQRLL
+782 VQALL
-787 ADTSQMLAALTGAQT
+787 AETSQMLAALTGAQT
-802 DRMSRDDGWRLLS
+802 DRMTRDDGWRLLS
-815 IGRHIERLAF
+815 IGRHIERLEF

-831 EAVQL
+831 AAVQG

-871 VDLLVTDPD
+871 MDLLVTNPD
-880 NPRSLGW
+880 NPRALGW
-887 VAHTLRSRLR
+887 VAHTLRSRLL
-897 RMGHL
+897 RMGSL
-902 ADGATLPLAD
+902 ADGATVPLAAV
-912 RVPHLID
+912 VPRLVD
-919 LTPEALWPLQAS
+919 LTPEALWPLACTHDAILPS
-931 ASGHF
+931 AEH
-936 SDRSNPSLIAPLT
+936 P
-949 PADNALPLHAVLAH
+949 LPLHAALDA
-963 CQSAAHEVSD
+963 CQTSARHVSD
-973 QLCGL
+973 QLCAL
-978 FFTHSGEAR
+978 FFTHSGDAR
-987 YSVGA
+987 FSFGA